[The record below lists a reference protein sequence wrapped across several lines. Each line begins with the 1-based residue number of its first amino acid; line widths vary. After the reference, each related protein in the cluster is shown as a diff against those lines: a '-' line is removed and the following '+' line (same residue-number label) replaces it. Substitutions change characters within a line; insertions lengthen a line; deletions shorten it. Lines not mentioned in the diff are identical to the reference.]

1 MSCRLSPII
10 AFTAVLALTACHPAP
25 IYYLVEGEPKPLVV
39 TQPPPAPRI
48 EEPSPAPSAEHVW
61 RDGFW
66 AWNGDGATYGWT
78 PGEWVLPPNTAY
90 VYVPPTY
97 GLIDGSWNYRPGFW
111 CHRRHRDRFWRR
123 HRGTWQSAGAH
134 RPGAHRPGRHVTI
147 YPNHGPSVAGAGRV
161 RAPAVG
167 GAEKVHAK
175 APPASGKAPGIEQ
188 DRSASSVT
196 HPSAVKSAGGWQA
209 MQRPR
214 RTVVLDRTSSPT
226 ARAIDIHAG
235 SRRPLAPSLRRDPS
249 YRGTRAGRP
258 TFGDDPSGR
267 GRPSGR
273 YRRDATGAIVLAN
286 PGTGAGARGLRRSRS
301 YDRINPNVRAAH
313 DPRFVRGPRAGGPVA
328 RTNGWR
334 RTPRPQPRSYYP
346 TRRVQRGPSYG
357 PRSTNGYRGA
367 YRRSAPRYSTR
378 PMPRAT
384 HYGSRTRHSVTP
396 QRRNSTGHTAV
407 RRSSG
412 RSARSSGSRGSR
424 SSGGSRG
431 GGGRRR

>member
-10 AFTAVLALTACHPAP
+10 AFAAVLALTACHPAP

-48 EEPSPAPSAEHVW
+48 EEPSPAPSPEHVW

-111 CHRRHRDRFWRR
+111 CHRSHRDRFWRR

-134 RPGAHRPGRHVTI
+134 RPGRRVTI
-147 YPNHGPSVAGAGRV
+147 YPNHGPGVAGVGRV

-167 GAEKVHAK
+167 GAVVGGAVKVHTK

-188 DRSASSVT
+188 DRSATSVT

-214 RTVVLDRTSSPT
+214 RTVVLDRPSSPT

-235 SRRPLAPSLRRDPS
+235 SRRPLAPGLRQHPN

-258 TFGDDPSGR
+258 SFGDDPSGR
-267 GRPSGR
+267 GGARGR
-273 YRRDATGAIVLAN
+273 YPRDASGAIVLAD

-313 DPRFVRGPRAGGPVA
+313 DPRFVRGPRAGVPI
-328 RTNGWR
+328 TNGWR

-346 TRRVQRGPSYG
+346 TRRVLRGPSYA

-367 YRRSAPRYSTR
+367 YRSGAPRYSAR
-378 PMPRAT
+378 PTPRAT
-384 HYGSRTRHSVTP
+384 HYGSRTRQTIAP
-396 QRRNSTGHTAV
+396 QRRSTGHAAA

-412 RSARSSGSRGSR
+412 RSSGSRGSR

-431 GGGRRR
+431 GSRGGGGRRR